1 MSIKIKDDKC
11 LKELERFGFRK
22 HKTDDESVLVSKW
35 GRIWMEEDRSDG
47 YDSYG
52 SWTFA
57 PMIKILE
64 NRYIR
69 TYNHWDFEREIN
81 DMIFKLTELGYVEE
95 VRDGETEN

>member
-1 MSIKIKDDKC
+1 MLKIKDKVDLDI
-11 LKELERFGFRK
+11 LKKLGFRK
-22 HKTDDESVLVSKW
+22 HKTDDASILVSKW
-35 GRIWMEEDRSDG
+35 VRIWVEEDRSDG

-57 PMIKILE
+57 PMIKILD

-81 DMIFKLTELGYVEE
+81 DMLFKLTKLGYIEE
-95 VRDGETEN
+95 VSDGETEN